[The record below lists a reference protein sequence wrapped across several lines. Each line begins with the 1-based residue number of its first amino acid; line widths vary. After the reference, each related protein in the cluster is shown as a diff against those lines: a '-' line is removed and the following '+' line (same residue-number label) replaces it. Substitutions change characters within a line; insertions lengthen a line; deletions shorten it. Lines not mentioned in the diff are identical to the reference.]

1 MMTKLNKNAEK
12 YRRQKKE
19 IEDRLNPSQTQL
31 DSLKNEQKILENELN
46 LFSSKNRNYNEE
58 LRDLSIKHDNVLVN
72 KRQVDKVLSDLEEAK
87 TNITLFK
94 NELSEKIKGNKIED
108 DRIVKEISEIQ
119 TKLNESQN
127 NANENKQKSFILT
140 ELLKAQQKR
149 ELQGIQGRLG
159 DLGAIEE
166 KYDVAITTAC
176 PSLDSIIVSKFD
188 DAMRCV
194 VRT

>member
-1 MMTKLNKNAEK
+1 MTKLNKSAEK
-12 YRRQKKE
+12 FRRQKKE
-19 IEDRLNPSQTQL
+19 IEDRLNPSQIQL
-31 DSLKNEQKILENELN
+31 DSLKNEQKMIENELN

-58 LRDLSIKHDNVLVN
+58 LRDLSIKHDGVLVN
-72 KRQVDKVLSDLEEAK
+72 KRQVEKVLTDLEEAK

-94 NELSEKIKGNKIED
+94 NEISEKIKSNKIED
-108 DRIVKEISEIQ
+108 DKIVKEISEIQ

-140 ELLKAQQKR
+140 ELLKAQQRR
-149 ELQGIQGRLG
+149 ELQGIHGRLG

-176 PSLDSIIVSKFD
+176 QILDSIIVSKFD